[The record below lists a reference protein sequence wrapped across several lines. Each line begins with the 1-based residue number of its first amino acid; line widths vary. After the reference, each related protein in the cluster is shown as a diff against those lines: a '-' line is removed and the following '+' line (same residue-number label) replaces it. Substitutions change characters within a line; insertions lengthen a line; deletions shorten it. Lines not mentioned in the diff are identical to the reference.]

1 LEEDG
6 LARTQSPGLNGGEGE
21 GEEDEETTY
30 TVKAKV
36 FKFSTDRAG
45 APTWSEMGVGAYFSL
60 SLLGPTFIILS
71 RSLCIGMLRLKKH
84 KETNARR
91 VILRSNTTGK
101 IIIVR

>member
-45 APTWSEMGVGAYFSL
+45 APTWSEMGVGAYFSSWGSHL
-60 SLLGPTFIILS
+60 SFYLAH
-71 RSLCIGMLRLKKH
+71 CIGMLRLKKH